1 MPCPDGQLI
10 NPVTCPLT
18 LPFPPMATTDRIA
31 TADPRYWD
39 CPTLD
44 TEGHLEASLGNP
56 LELPDHLADAIETAW
71 ASESEAALCRWF
83 ARLAHRQYEHVHRDN
98 TYNSENDFSSNFVFS
113 VFAPVDCSD
122 WLWSDD
128 VFVVIETHLGGD
140 VRGNYGAARVYR
152 VDSLADTSFLDWVCG
167 WYASPINTE
176 SVNYLADCEHPE
188 LQAVNDRLCIG
199 YSSHPTS
206 EVREHLWQGTE
217 PVWSDRH
224 GCYVARLADV
234 PFAVRLE
241 PSEPCYGG

>member
-1 MPCPDGQLI
+1 MA
-10 NPVTCPLT
+10 
-18 LPFPPMATTDRIA
+18 ATTDHIV
-31 TADPRYWD
+31 TADPCYWD

-44 TEGHLEASLGNP
+44 TDGHLEASLGQP
-56 LELPDHLADAIETAW
+56 LTLPEYLEDAMLSDWAT
-71 ASESEAALCRWF
+71 ASEDALCRWF
-83 ARLAHRQYEHVHRDN
+83 ARLTHRTYQHVTRDN

-113 VFAPVDCSD
+113 VYAPEDCSD

-128 VFVVIETHLGGD
+128 VFVVVETHLGGD
-140 VRGNYGAARVYR
+140 VRGNYGPARVYR
-152 VDSLADTSFLDWVCG
+152 VDSLAETGFLDWVVG
-167 WYASPINTE
+167 WHASPINQD
-176 SVNYLADCEHPE
+176 SVSYLADCECKE
-188 LQAVNDRLCIG
+188 LQAVNDRICIG

-224 GCYVARLADV
+224 GCYVACLADV